1 MPNMVIEA
9 KAQDVNFVTKFE
21 ANVQHLLSV
30 LGMTSVSVVAP
41 GTAVKVYAT
50 SGTLSAA
57 EVPEKSLIPDS
68 GIAVGEPD
76 VIEVTY
82 NKYRNLTGIESIGKY
97 GYDLAVGKTN
107 EDMLKQIQNK
117 VRKTII
123 DGLNATGADTASGAN
138 FQAAIA
144 AAAGKVAAKF
154 EAEVATPV
162 FFVNPGNLYEYLGA
176 HNVTLES
183 AFGLSYLQN
192 FMGIGNVI
200 ADSNVP
206 NNTVYGTAI
215 ENLQVV
221 APSVAEIPGM
231 ELTTDDSG
239 IIGVHNEA
247 LYENGAVQTV
257 AFCGLAVH
265 PAFADRIVKASIG
278 A

>member
-1 MPNMVIEA
+1 MANMVIEA
-9 KAQDVNFVTKFE
+9 KAQDINFVTKFE
-21 ANVQHLLSV
+21 SNVQHLLEV

-41 GTAVKVYAT
+41 GTAVKVYET
-50 SGTLSAA
+50 SGTLPTAA
-57 EVPEKSLIPDS
+57 VAEKALIPDA
-68 GIAVGEPD
+68 GIAVGNPT

-82 NKYRNLTGIESIGKY
+82 SKYRNLTGIESIGKY
-97 GYDLAVGKTN
+97 GYELAVGKTN
-107 EDMLKQIQNK
+107 EDMLKQVQNK
-117 VRKTII
+117 VRKSII

-162 FFVNPGNLYEYLGA
+162 FFVNPANLYEYLGA

-206 NNTVYGTAI
+206 NNTVYGTAV

-221 APSVAEIPGM
+221 APSIAQIPGM
-231 ELTTDDSG
+231 DLTTDASG
-239 IIGVHNEA
+239 IIGVRNEA

-257 AFCGLAVH
+257 AYCGLAVH
-265 PAFADRIVKASIG
+265 PAFADRIVKATIG

>member
-1 MPNMVIEA
+1 MANLVIEA

-41 GTAVKVYAT
+41 GTAVKVYET
-50 SGTLSAA
+50 SGTLPTAA
-57 EVPEKSLIPDS
+57 VAEKALIPDA
-68 GIAVGEPD
+68 GIAVGTPT
-76 VIEVTY
+76 VIEVAY
-82 NKYRNLTGIESIGKY
+82 QKYRNLTGIESIGKY
-97 GYDLAVGKTN
+97 GYELAVGKTN
-107 EDMLKQIQNK
+107 EDMLKQVQNK
-117 VRKTII
+117 VRKSII
-123 DGLNATGADTASGAN
+123 DGLNVTGVDTATGAN

-144 AAAGKVAAKF
+144 ATAGKVAAKF

-162 FFVNPGNLYEYLGA
+162 FFVNPTNLYEYLGA

-183 AFGLSYLQN
+183 AFGLSYLAN

-206 NNTVYGTAI
+206 NNTIYGTAV

-221 APSVAEIPGM
+221 APSIAQIPGM
-231 ELTTDDSG
+231 ELTTDASG
-239 IIGVHNEA
+239 IIGVRNEA
-247 LYENGAVQTV
+247 LYENGAIQTV
-257 AFCGLAVH
+257 AYCGLAVH
-265 PAFADRIVKASIG
+265 PAFKDRIVKATIS

>member
-1 MPNMVIEA
+1 MANMVIEA

-21 ANVQHLLSV
+21 SNVQHLLDV

-41 GTAVKVYAT
+41 GTAVKVYET
-50 SGTLSAA
+50 SGTLPTTAVA
-57 EVPEKSLIPDS
+57 EKALIPDA
-68 GIAVGEPD
+68 GIAVGEPE
-76 VIEVTY
+76 VIEVAY
-82 NKYRNLTGIESIGKY
+82 SKYRNLTGIESIGKY
-97 GYDLAVGKTN
+97 GYELAVGKTN

-117 VRKTII
+117 VRKSII
-123 DGLNATGADTASGAN
+123 DGLNVTGADTATGAN

-162 FFVNPGNLYEYLGA
+162 FFVSPADLYEYLGA

-206 NNTVYGTAI
+206 DNTVYGTAI

-221 APSVAEIPGM
+221 APSIAQIPGM
-231 ELTTDDSG
+231 ELTTDASG
-239 IIGVHNEA
+239 IIGVRNEA

-257 AFCGLAVH
+257 AYCGLAVH
-265 PAFADRIVKASIG
+265 PAFKDRIVKATIG